1 MRFKKNWKIFNQTNN
16 MLKAIK
22 SFIIFWIAL
31 MGFNMCTKSNENS
44 FDICVYGES
53 ASGGMA
59 AIQAARLGKS
69 VILISKNQHVG
80 GLATS
85 GLTATDMNRNDMV
98 GGIAREFYQRIYTYY
113 QDSAVWKN
121 QNRNEFFIK
130 SLRRTYR
137 GKNDDRQIQWVYE
150 SKVAEKIML
159 DMLEEAGV
167 NIWFN
172 ERLQLTN
179 GVQKRRTKIS
189 SIQMESGKTV
199 KAKVFID
206 ATYEGDLMA
215 NADVSYTIGRESNTT
230 YNETFN
236 GYRVNIKD
244 GTDLSTIDPYIV
256 KGDNNSGLLP
266 YIDSEIPL
274 NQGEADHRVQ
284 AYCYRMTLTDDPDNR
299 IKIQEP
305 NNYNPMWYEVLVR
318 RIQQNPELTLQN
330 IITLTPMPNRKT
342 DTNHLDFFGASYDYA
357 EADYNKRNEI
367 EQMHKDYALGMLW
380 LLEHDPRI
388 PEHIRSE
395 MSEWGLPKDEF
406 IDTENFPNHIYV
418 REARRMIGEYVMV
431 EKNVAKEN
439 REMAENPVGVG
450 SYALDCHYVSKVID
464 EEGMLR
470 YEGTI
475 FEPTTPYQISYY
487 SLTPKKNECS
497 NLLVPVCLSA
507 SHVAFSSIRMEPVYM
522 VLGQSAAVAASL
534 AIDEKS
540 AVQEITYDRLAAKLL
555 ELKQIIKP
563 GNTKPH

>member
-1 MRFKKNWKIFNQTNN
+1 MTKIVKT
-16 MLKAIK
+16 
-22 SFIIFWIAL
+22 FIFFWITL
-31 MGFNMCTKSNENS
+31 FGFNMCATNKENV

-53 ASGGMA
+53 ASGVMA
-59 AIQAARLGKS
+59 AIQAARLGKN
-69 VILISKNQHVG
+69 VVLISKNQHVG

-98 GGIAREFYQRIYTYY
+98 GGIAREFYQRIYAYY
-113 QDSAVWKN
+113 QDSTVWRN
-121 QNRNEFFIK
+121 QDRDEFFVKSIK
-130 SLRRTYR
+130 RTYR
-137 GKNDDRQIQWVYE
+137 GKNDDRQMQWVYE

-167 NIWFN
+167 KLWFN
-172 ERLQLTN
+172 ERMKLEDGIT
-179 GVQKRRTKIS
+179 KRGSKITA
-189 SIQMESGKTV
+189 INMESGKTV

-215 NADVSYTIGRESNTT
+215 KAGVSYTVGRESNAM
-230 YNETFN
+230 YDETFN
-236 GYRVNIKD
+236 GYRVNYEE
-244 GTDLSTIDPYIV
+244 GTDLSAIDPYIV
-256 KGDNNSGLLP
+256 EGDKNSGLLP
-266 YIDSEIPL
+266 YIDSGIPL

-299 IKIQEP
+299 IKIVKPE
-305 NNYNPMWYEVLVR
+305 NYNPLWYEVLVR

-357 EADYNKRNEI
+357 EADYNKRKEI
-367 EQMHKDYALGMLW
+367 EQLHKDYALGMLW

-388 PEHIRSE
+388 PEHIRTE
-395 MSEWGLPKDEF
+395 MSDWGMARDEF
-406 IDTENFPNHIYV
+406 EDTGNFPYHIYV

-431 EKNVAKEN
+431 EKNVAKAN
-439 REMAENPVGVG
+439 REEAEHPVGVG

-464 EEGMLR
+464 KEGKLR

-475 FEPTTPYQISYY
+475 FTPVIPYTISYY
-487 SLTPKKNECS
+487 SLTPKRNECS

-522 VLGQSAAVAASL
+522 VLGQSAAVAASM
-534 AIDEKS
+534 AIDKNT
-540 AVQEITYDRLAAKLL
+540 AVQDIAYDKLAEKLL